1 MGEYRTVNIKK
12 QVYQQLEEQIKDKP
26 YESVKDLMLHGAR
39 NELNKENIVQEI
51 TQKVIK
57 QIKEKLDV
65 NIE

>member
-1 MGEYRTVNIKK
+1 MSEYRTVNIKK
-12 QVYQQLEEQIKDKP
+12 QVYEQLEQEIEDQP